1 MNHFI
6 DEETEAQLNPTL
18 CSESLLV
25 SGRHLIQPQVV
36 SSNPEALS
44 GVPGTRQALSKWCF
58 GSLKQAEFSNRETPI
73 LDLLPEGGGRSPALQ
88 GRPRLVPTPS
98 LRAAPTLAPSK
109 ENRAGRWDTS

>member
-1 MNHFI
+1 MNYFI

-44 GVPGTRQALSKWCF
+44 GVPGTGK
-58 GSLKQAEFSNRETPI
+58 
-73 LDLLPEGGGRSPALQ
+73 RSAN
-88 GRPRLVPTPS
+88 GASVH
-98 LRAAPTLAPSK
+98 
-109 ENRAGRWDTS
+109 